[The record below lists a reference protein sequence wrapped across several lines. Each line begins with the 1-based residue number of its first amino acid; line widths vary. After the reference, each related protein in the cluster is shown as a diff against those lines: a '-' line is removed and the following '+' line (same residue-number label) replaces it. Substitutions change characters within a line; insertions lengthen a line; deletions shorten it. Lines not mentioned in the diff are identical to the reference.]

1 MASYNH
7 VVLVGNLTRD
17 PELKFLPSGTALC
30 EFAIAVNRRWT
41 DAKTS
46 EKKEEVSFF
55 DCVVWAK
62 GAEIF
67 AKYMTKGKPCL
78 IDGELRQERWEDKD
92 GGKRSR
98 VKINVQNFQFLG
110 GKRDE
115 DGPPSAGAPPAD
127 DFDSDIPF

>member
-7 VVLVGNLTRD
+7 VVLLGNLTRD
-17 PELKFLPSGTALC
+17 PELKFLPSGTAVC
-30 EFAIAVNRRWT
+30 EFSIAVNRRWT
-41 DAKTS
+41 DKTTN

-55 DCVVWAK
+55 DCVCWGK
-62 GAEIF
+62 GGETF

-98 VKINVQNFQFLG
+98 VKVNVQGFQFLG
-110 GKRDE
+110 GKRD
-115 DGPPSAGAPPAD
+115 DDSAPASSEAAPEG
-127 DFDSDIPF
+127 SDPF